1 MDNASTSDGGHP
13 DGVFT
18 ASAGPGGHDV
28 WGGTPVFEGM
38 TPSGVQTTVGQHS
51 APSGESVKQ
60 ENSKSSNKV
69 DDNTY
74 TPLTEEDVRIIL
86 ETFREQCCSD
96 AQVDVEYGHMLF
108 EEYCKY
114 QDKLTA
120 QRKQEKEEKLN
131 CVKAQMDNLKQ
142 QAEKE
147 CQGKIKE
154 QERLENERKEAERKK
169 IEEEERKKQLQKE
182 REEAYFKKV
191 EDELRQ
197 DYLQKQ
203 QEEEMHALDKKIRPQ
218 VEKKLKEEF
227 GLWENQ
233 CLEMLICRH
242 YLLHYLRLSW
252 KQVTM
257 EIQNSQQRD
266 LWMMFSCVHH
276 QVRK

>member
-1 MDNASTSDGGHP
+1 MDNASTPDGGHCG
-13 DGVFT
+13 GVST

-28 WGGTPVFEGM
+28 WGGIPVVEGM
-38 TPSGVQTTVGQHS
+38 TPSGVPASGVQTTVGQHS

-86 ETFREQCCSD
+86 ETFGEQCCSD
-96 AQVDVEYGHMLF
+96 AQVDVEYGHMLL
-108 EEYCKY
+108 EEYRKY

-120 QRKQEKEEKLN
+120 QRKEEKEEKLN
-131 CVKAQMDNLKQ
+131 HVKAHMDNLKQ

-147 CQGKIKE
+147 HQGKIKE

-191 EDELRQ
+191 EEELRT
-197 DYLQKQ
+197 
-203 QEEEMHALDKKIRPQ
+203 R
-218 VEKKLKEEF
+218 
-227 GLWENQ
+227 
-233 CLEMLICRH
+233 
-242 YLLHYLRLSW
+242 LLAKAAGGGNVY
-252 KQVTM
+252 
-257 EIQNSQQRD
+257 
-266 LWMMFSCVHH
+266 F
-276 QVRK
+276 